1 MQILHWISADSRR
14 RFVIGLLAA
23 LATFLCLHN
32 QVSFVI
38 RSIATWDAFA
48 LTILALAWLTIAIT
62 PQGNLRAHA
71 KLQDLSRGLIFAFVV
86 AAACVALLAV
96 AFLIRAHH
104 VEMRTSVASRVLVAL
119 GTVALSWALLNT
131 VFSLHYAHVFYGD
144 SEDDTRTGHAGGLDF
159 PKEETPDY
167 FDFAYFS
174 FVIGMTCQVS
184 DVQVTSSQMRR
195 LTLLHGILSFVYN
208 TVILALLINTVS
220 GLL

>member
-23 LATFLCLHN
+23 LGTFLCLHN
-32 QVSFVI
+32 RVSLAI
-38 RSIATWDAFA
+38 SSIVTWDAFA
-48 LTILALAWLTIAIT
+48 ISSLILAWITIAIT
-62 PQGNLRAHA
+62 HQRSLRAYA
-71 KLQDLSRGLIFAFVV
+71 KLQDLSRGFISAFVV
-86 AAACVALLAV
+86 AAACGALFAV
-96 AFLIRAHH
+96 AFLIRTHH
-104 VEMRTSVASRVLVAL
+104 AEMRTSLASHVLLAL

-144 SEDDTRTGHAGGLDF
+144 SDDDNNSSHAGGLDF
-159 PKEETPDY
+159 PKEPTPDY

-184 DVQVTSSQMRR
+184 DVQVTSSKMRR
-195 LTLLHGILSFVYN
+195 LTLLHGILAFGYN

>member
-14 RFVIGLLAA
+14 RFVISVLAA
-23 LATFLCLHN
+23 LGTFFCLHD
-32 QVSFVI
+32 QVSFAI
-38 RSIATWDAFA
+38 RSIATWDAFTISS
-48 LTILALAWLTIAIT
+48 LILAWITIAIT
-62 PQGNLRAHA
+62 HQRSLRAYA
-71 KLQDLSRGLIFAFVV
+71 KLQDLSHGLVSVFVV
-86 AAACVALLAV
+86 AAACVALFAV
-96 AFLIRAHH
+96 AFLIHAHRS
-104 VEMRTSVASRVLVAL
+104 EMRISLTLHVLLTL

-144 SEDDTRTGHAGGLDF
+144 SDDDISSSHAGGLDF
-159 PKEETPDY
+159 PKEPTPDY

-184 DVQVTSSQMRR
+184 DVQVTSSKMRR
-195 LTLLHGILSFVYN
+195 LTLLHGILSFAYN